1 MFLTK
6 HAVAT
11 LLIVFLDWRCV
22 LTSTHTHPVQD
33 FAHFLKIL
41 LLHGQNRKAY
51 VYVLMTSLFEVIL
64 QGQMTDKGLLSNIL
78 FIAYH
83 TDTYS
88 LCKNSNKQVA
98 S

>member
-1 MFLTK
+1 MFLTER
-6 HAVAT
+6 AVAA
-11 LLIVFLDWRCV
+11 LLDSIPSLMLCINAQ
-22 LTSTHTHPVQD
+22 LITHPISGPR
-33 FAHFLKIL
+33 FRTFLKNMVVL
-41 LLHGQNRKAY
+41 RTKQNSIR
-51 VYVLMTSLFEVIL
+51 VHVNDFSL

-78 FIAYH
+78 FIASH